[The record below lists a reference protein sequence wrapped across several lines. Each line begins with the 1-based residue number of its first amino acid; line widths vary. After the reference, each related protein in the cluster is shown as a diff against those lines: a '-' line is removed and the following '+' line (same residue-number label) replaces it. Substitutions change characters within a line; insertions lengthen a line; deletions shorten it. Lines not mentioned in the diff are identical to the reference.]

1 MVILPAVIPVTMCA
15 PVVATQDGLVE
26 GNHDF
31 SINIASSFAT
41 VVMPDTTSVTI
52 MDDDGM
58 LQGIV
63 IHVAYTVAVMNVTNV
78 VLSATWNVVFSILNT
93 ELDSLCT

>member
-1 MVILPAVIPVTMCA
+1 MVIPQGDIPVTICE
-15 PVVATQDGLVE
+15 PVMATQDEIVE

-31 SINIASSFAT
+31 NINITSTNQPSLVT
-41 VVMPDTTSVTI
+41 VVTPDTTPVTI

-63 IHVAYTVAVMNVTNV
+63 IHVAYTVALMTVTDA
-78 VLSATWNVVFSILNT
+78 LL
-93 ELDSLCT
+93 